1 MNLDLKS
8 TVKVLDLIDTLK
20 TNAENHK
27 KMYAESVAGWRQEAE
42 RKIKSLLDKLAS
54 PMDISISLPA
64 PKDYSDVYDTALKML
79 AWTTDE
85 EITLDADSFR
95 NLVMDEWDWS
105 KAWVFSNA
113 RYSEAVTMYGN
124 QKRYL

>member
-8 TVKVLDLIDTLK
+8 TVKVLDLVDTLK
-20 TNAENHK
+20 TNAANHK
-27 KMYAESVAGWRQEAE
+27 KMYTEAVTGWRQDAE

-64 PKDYSDVYDTALKML
+64 PRDYSEVYETALQML

-85 EITLDADSFR
+85 VITLDADSFR

-113 RYSEAVTMYGN
+113 RYSESVTNYGN